1 MGWTH
6 TLGTLVRALAE
17 DIALP
22 VLLGETHYSHSAS
35 LRAYMIAS
43 KFHAG
48 GGGGNP
54 TLDKRLIR
62 GGAEIMPQKPK

>member
-6 TLGTLVRALAE
+6 TLGALVRALAE

-54 TLDKRLIR
+54 ALD
-62 GGAEIMPQKPK
+62 